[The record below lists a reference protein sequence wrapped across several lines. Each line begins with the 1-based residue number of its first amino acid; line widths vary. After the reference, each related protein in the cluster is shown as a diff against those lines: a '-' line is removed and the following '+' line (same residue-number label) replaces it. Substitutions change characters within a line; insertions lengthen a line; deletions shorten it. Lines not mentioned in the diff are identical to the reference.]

1 MTKNDYITYLCVL
14 YICYLHFG
22 MICVDKEPC
31 VTRDD
36 CNDGKN
42 CENSFC
48 RQGNL
53 LLTMLSNIFEK

>member
-14 YICYLHFG
+14 YIWYLHFG
-22 MICVDKEPC
+22 TTCIDKEPC

-53 LLTMLSNIFEK
+53 LLTMLKSNFEK